1 VRSGRRGSVFVVS
14 APSGAGKTT
23 LCQRLTADLRDIRHS
38 VSYTTRKPRPNE
50 VNDRDY
56 SFVSEEDFRR
66 MAAAGEF
73 AEWAEVHGNLYGTS
87 VKRVEEMLEGGVDA
101 ILDVDTRGAAQL
113 RKVYRD
119 GVFVFILPPSMRA
132 LRERLTAR
140 MSDSAEE
147 IERRL
152 KRARDEIRDYRS
164 YDYVIV
170 NDVFEA
176 ALRELE
182 AIVTAKRLESGSVDP
197 EWVDE
202 NFLLEEDV

>member
-1 VRSGRRGSVFVVS
+1 MVS

>member
-1 VRSGRRGSVFVVS
+1 MVS

-23 LCQRLTADLRDIRHS
+23 LCQRLTADLPGMMHS
-38 VSYTTRKPRPNE
+38 VSYTTRKPRPGE

-56 SFVSEEDFRR
+56 TFVREEEFRR
-66 MAAAGEF
+66 MAEAGEF

-87 VKRVEEMLEGGVDA
+87 KERVEEMLQEGIDV

-113 RKVYRD
+113 REAYPD
-119 GVFVFILPPSMRA
+119 GVFVFILPPSMKS

-152 KRARDEIRDYRS
+152 RRAREEIRDYRS

-170 NDVFEA
+170 NDEFER

-182 AIVTAKRLESGSVDP
+182 SVVTTRRLESGLTDP
-197 EWVDE
+197 GWVE
-202 NFLLEEDV
+202 KNFLRQEDV